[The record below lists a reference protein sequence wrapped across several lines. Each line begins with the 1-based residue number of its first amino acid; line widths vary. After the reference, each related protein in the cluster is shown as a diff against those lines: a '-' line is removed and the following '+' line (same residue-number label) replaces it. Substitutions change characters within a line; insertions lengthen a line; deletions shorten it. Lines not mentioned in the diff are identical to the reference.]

1 MVQEE
6 LKDIYEDNVI
16 YAHMQPIRN
25 DLRINLRVDPVVDP
39 GVDPEVDPGVDPGV
53 VQF

>member
-25 DLRINLRVDPVVDP
+25 DLRINLRVDPGVDP
-39 GVDPEVDPGVDPGV
+39 GVDPRVDPGV
-53 VQF
+53 VQI